1 MLFGGSAYQ
10 PGGYYNRVND
20 LKSPKLVE
28 IFVEALPMTYVP
40 SVCVF
45 FKPLS
50 DAVPFALFEEMEQ
63 NVPGSFFRAPH
74 LAESAQAGALNLKK
88 ALFQVFCASRGRI
101 FLYRRIIKNPVIYI
115 VMP

>member
-1 MLFGGSAYQ
+1 LLFGGSAYQ

-74 LAESAQAGALNLKK
+74 LAESAQAGALNLKGPVSDFLCLQGQN
-88 ALFQVFCASRGRI
+88 LFIQ
-101 FLYRRIIKNPVIYI
+101 KDH
-115 VMP
+115 